1 MALST
6 IVIAVLVLL
15 VLLVLGL
22 ILTKQTGNFQTNV
35 NSCEQKNGACMA
47 ETSDCAV
54 PAKQFVCP
62 DVASIKQKCCLVK

>member
-35 NSCEQKNGACMA
+35 NSCEKERGLHGRN
-47 ETSDCAV
+47 
-54 PAKQFVCP
+54 
-62 DVASIKQKCCLVK
+62 L